1 MCFLGAGQKCPD
13 ARRQQTREEAYLN
26 GTLTKRVCWQRRRW
40 AFFTSPLR
48 LELRGGMA
56 QISYNTIGGLA
67 VQRLIQRQGVS
78 SRSRAVQ
85 NKFVKKWAAWIL
97 MGTVVALFYVWSRV
111 KVVEFGYELTAMQRN
126 AGELAKQVS
135 TLEAEVAG

>member
-1 MCFLGAGQKCPD
+1 
-13 ARRQQTREEAYLN
+13 
-26 GTLTKRVCWQRRRW
+26 
-40 AFFTSPLR
+40 
-48 LELRGGMA
+48 MA
-56 QISYNTIGGLA
+56 QISYDTIGGLA

-135 TLEAEVAG
+135 TLEAEVAGLKSPRRLEEAAGRMGLSPPKGKQVVLVEP